1 MPKISPTSRCVP
13 DGCVGTCLGNSADG
27 YSSPFWFK
35 PINPTANISYGGL
48 HKTFSPRAR
57 TRRWHWF
64 PVLACVVTFV
74 ASPSRVSAQGGV
86 ELSYLGNAG
95 WQITDGKT
103 VVLVDPYLT
112 RAKLQTPN
120 DPARSDDPRPL
131 LSFNDFAVPDT
142 AVIDAHIRKADFI
155 LVTHTHPDHV
165 LDVPYIA
172 RKTGA
177 RVIGTQSTIN
187 YARDCGVPGAQLVDV
202 KGGEVLRFGPLTI
215 RVIPSLHGILRHAPD
230 LPRGSAL
237 SSAAVFPSGV
247 HPPFRFRDF
256 VEGGTLA
263 YLVRLGGV
271 QVIAFGSMNFI
282 EGDLKGLRPD
292 VALIGAMPERHEI
305 DHYTSRL
312 LRVLGDPP
320 LVLPTHWDAFNVPYG
335 MSQQP
340 AIARL
345 QSFFAEVK
353 AASPHSRTFVPEYFQ
368 PIRVMPRHS
377 ATHPQ

>member
-1 MPKISPTSRCVP
+1 M
-13 DGCVGTCLGNSADG
+13 
-27 YSSPFWFK
+27 
-35 PINPTANISYGGL
+35 
-48 HKTFSPRAR
+48 
-57 TRRWHWF
+57 
-64 PVLACVVTFV
+64 LACFLMLV
-74 ASPSRVSAQGGV
+74 AFHPRVAAQPGI

-103 VVLVDPYLT
+103 VVLIDPYLT

-131 LSFNDFAVPDT
+131 VSFNDFAVSDT

-187 YARDCGVPGAQLVDV
+187 YARDCGVPATQLLVV
-202 KGGEVLRFGPLTI
+202 KGGEVLRFGALTV
-215 RVIPSLHGILRHAPD
+215 RVIPSLHGILRHAPN
-230 LPRGSAL
+230 LSRGPVF
-237 SSAAVFPSGV
+237 SSAAVFPSDA

-271 QVIAFGSMNFI
+271 QVIAFGSMNYI
-282 EGDLKGLRPD
+282 ESDLKGLRPD
-292 VALIGAMPERHEI
+292 VALVGAMPERREI

-312 LRVLGDPP
+312 LQVLGDPP

-353 AASPHSRTFVPEYFQ
+353 AASPDSRTFVPEYFK
-368 PIRVMPRHS
+368 PIRVIPRHAAARLS
-377 ATHPQ
+377 K